1 LLVVQAVVICRPSY
15 AEAHSP
21 VLVGTDCVL
30 TGKRT
35 LNLEGEELGH
45 GNVMTVEEAV
55 QIVEHAAVATQY
67 LRIEGKEY
75 ALLESRK

>member
-1 LLVVQAVVICRPSY
+1 LVVVQAVVVCRPSY

-21 VLVGTDCVL
+21 VLVGT
-30 TGKRT
+30 
-35 LNLEGEELGH
+35 LNLEDEELGH

>member
-1 LLVVQAVVICRPSY
+1 M
-15 AEAHSP
+15 
-21 VLVGTDCVL
+21 

-35 LNLEGEELGH
+35 LNLEDEELGH